1 MTTII
6 LNHQPYDGTDVTWD
20 TLRLAKTL
28 FKSGEKV
35 NIF

>member
-6 LNHQPYDGTDVTWD
+6 LNTQPYNGGDIIWNA
-20 TLRLAKTL
+20 LRLAKTL